1 MTKYLN
7 RLQVA
12 KYEEEHQKMTKAERE
27 RTKERQTHT
36 NLYVEKLP
44 YAFTSQNVYELF
56 AKYGTVL
63 DVKVKKP
70 DSNVKLNNIN
80 SLPCSAY
87 VNFKEVAMAEAAIK
101 GLNGK

>member
-1 MTKYLN
+1 MSKYLN

-44 YAFTSQNVYELF
+44 YAFT
-56 AKYGTVL
+56 
-63 DVKVKKP
+63 
-70 DSNVKLNNIN
+70 
-80 SLPCSAY
+80 
-87 VNFKEVAMAEAAIK
+87 
-101 GLNGK
+101 